1 MIDYWNGIWKAR
13 YFWTHLALSDLRSRW
28 RRSFFG
34 ILWSIIQPLGMTL
47 LLAVVFSKMFK
58 TDIYAYAPYILSGI
72 IVWECMMAC
81 ITGGALSFVQ
91 ADAYIRQYRH
101 PLAIY
106 TLRTVLTSIIVLSLA
121 SLALF
126 GWSAIV
132 LPQNIGWHRLAA
144 LTIFPMLWLILWPL
158 STLLAY
164 VGARFRDV
172 PHATGLVMQA
182 LWFISPVYFEIKM
195 FRQGGLDALVDYN
208 PIYHLLQL
216 FRAPLLYGQWP
227 TAENYIFT
235 LASAVVIGL
244 LAWLVGRRAERK
256 VIFYL

>member
-1 MIDYWNGIWKAR
+1 MIDYWCGIWKAR
-13 YFWTHLALSDLRSRW
+13 YFFTHLALSDLRSRW

-34 ILWSIIQPLGMTL
+34 ILWTIIQPLGMTL
-47 LLAVVFSKMFK
+47 LLALVFSKMFQ
-58 TDIYAYAPYILSGI
+58 TNIYAYAPYILSGI
-72 IVWECMMAC
+72 IVWECIMAC
-81 ITGGALSFVQ
+81 VTGGALSFVQ
-91 ADAYIRQYRH
+91 ADAYIKQNKH

-106 TLRTVLTSIIVLSLA
+106 TLRTVLTSLIVLSLA
-121 SLALF
+121 SAALF

-132 LPQNIGWHRLAA
+132 LPQNIGWHWLAA
-144 LTIFPMLWLILWPL
+144 LTVFPVLLLILWPL

-182 LWFISPVYFEIKM
+182 MWFISPVYFEVKM
-195 FRQGGLDALVDYN
+195 FRQGGLGALVDYN

-216 FRAPLLYGQWP
+216 FRAPLLEGQWP
-227 TAENYIFT
+227 TLVNYAFT
-235 LASAVVIGL
+235 LVSAAVVAIF
-244 LAWLVGRRAERK
+244 AWMVGRRAERK